1 MSNFIKKIASLNQ
14 DSILDTILQSK
25 IQDVK
30 RANVTREDEYK
41 RLLILKR
48 ASKNLGIENLDN
60 IAELVRCKISNL
72 NDAYYFILKTRFNKI
87 KKIAYP
93 NYAQNYYDEVQFD
106 LNKWMDL
113 THQIY
118 DAVQSGRMQKEAAIE
133 HFSQTLNL
141 NNEEDIAFKRWFNHY
156 ASGEHKKYS
165 NQEDFPMKKEA
176 VYMSD
181 TMNLGPY
188 SHSGGSIYR
197 TKSTE
202 GFNFPGSSLE
212 PSEETLNKSDVKNAL
227 KGWKAKLLSRI
238 RGIQKLMVADE
249 YVDPETFDAISR
261 TLHDL
266 AKQVYGVR
274 LETTASDLTS
284 KAANSLVKIGAFS
297 EAKELRKIAQEV
309 AAGTAPEAAAE
320 PTAPAAGTAPATPP
334 AAPGEATE
342 AAEAPKK
349 DEPKDAIPR
358 GDDVEPVAFE
368 DIVPTPGA
376 KPGEYEELAGS
387 ISIKNASSKL
397 DEVAGML
404 ADRRIIR
411 LLAEFDIMLD
421 RLGIASMFPELAES
435 QSKLIDAYS
444 YALTRV
450 TKMMG
455 QLANAQAVMNSASSV
470 PGSNFPRAVQPSEE
484 TTETQE

>member
-1 MSNFIKKIASLNQ
+1 MSNFIKKMASLNQ
-14 DSILDTILQSK
+14 DSVLDLVLQSK
-25 IQDVK
+25 MQDVK
-30 RANVTREDEYK
+30 RANITNEIEYK

-48 ASKNLGIENLDN
+48 ASKNLGIENIDN
-60 IAELVRCKISNL
+60 IAELIQCKISNL

-87 KKIAYP
+87 KKVAYP
-93 NYAQNYYDEVQFD
+93 NYIENYYDEVQFD
-106 LNKWMDL
+106 LNRWMDL

-118 DAVQSGRMQKEAAIE
+118 DAVQSGKMEKETAIQ
-133 HFSQTLNL
+133 HFSKNLNL
-141 NNEEDIAFKRWFNHY
+141 NNEEDIAFKRWFNYY

-165 NQEDFPMKKEA
+165 NQEDFSMKKEA

-181 TMNLGPY
+181 AMNLGPY

-197 TKSTE
+197 SKSTE

-212 PSEETLNKSDVKNAL
+212 PSEEALGSSDGKNAL
-227 KGWKAKLLSRI
+227 KGWKSKLLSRI
-238 RGIQKLMVADE
+238 RGIQKLMVAEE
-249 YVDPETFDAISR
+249 YVDPETFDVISR

-274 LETTASDLTS
+274 LEATASDLAS

-309 AAGTAPEAAAE
+309 ATGAAPEAAD
-320 PTAPAAGTAPATPP
+320 PAPAVTTP
-334 AAPGEATE
+334 AAPAGAPEGAPEAS
-342 AAEAPKK
+342 EAPKK
-349 DEPKDAIPR
+349 EEPKDAIPR
-358 GDDVEPVAFE
+358 SDDVEPVAFE

-376 KPGEYEELAGS
+376 KPGEYEELSGN
-387 ISIKNASSKL
+387 ITIKNASSKL

-435 QSKLIDAYS
+435 QSKLIDSYS

-455 QLANAQAVMNSASSV
+455 QLANAQAVMNSATSV
-470 PGSNFPRAVQPSEE
+470 PGSSFPRTVQPSEE
-484 TTETQE
+484 TAKTQE